1 MRLRQ
6 LEAFRQVML
15 TGSLT
20 RAASML
26 GISQPG
32 VSRLLSGLER
42 HVGFRLFERRGGRV
56 HPTKE
61 SLQFLRYVERSFV
74 GIEALQVAVADIANA
89 RGAALR
95 IAAFPSASLRLLPA
109 CVSEFSR
116 EHPDTRIALT
126 VTSSSRVC
134 ELVSMLQVDIGIT
147 TLPPPYGGLAP
158 RFEVALPC
166 VCAMQAKHA
175 LTRSRLVHATDLRD
189 ERLIFLD
196 PGFATTQGLESIL
209 HEGGVHPTRV
219 ADTSFA
225 YAACEMVRL
234 GAGVAIVDPLTAL
247 AFDSSE
253 IVFRRFSPR
262 VSFSFGVVLPADG
275 PPSLACERF
284 EQILSAQLDAIKIG
298 DRVRRA

>member
-20 RAASML
+20 RAASVL

-32 VSRLLSGLER
+32 VSRLLSELER
-42 HVGFRLFERRGGRV
+42 RVGFRLFERRGGRV

-61 SLQFLRYVERSFV
+61 SVQFLRHVERSFV
-74 GIEALQVAVADIANA
+74 GVEALQVAAADIANA

-95 IAAFPSASLRLLPA
+95 IAAFPSVSLKLLPA
-109 CVSEFSR
+109 SVSAFNR

-126 VTSSSRVC
+126 VTNSSRVC

-147 TLPPPYGGLAP
+147 TLPPPHGGLEP
-158 RFEVALPC
+158 RFKVVRPC
-166 VCAMQAKHA
+166 VCVLSANHA
-175 LTRSRLVHATDLRD
+175 LVRSRTVRAADLRK

-196 PGFATTQGLESIL
+196 PSFATTQGLETIL
-209 HEGGVHPTRV
+209 QEAGIHPTRV

-225 YAACEMVRL
+225 YSACEMVRL

-247 AFDSSE
+247 AFESRE
-253 IVFRRFSPR
+253 IVFRRFSPS
-262 VSFSFGVVLPADG
+262 VNFAFGIVLPAYG
-275 PPSLACERF
+275 LPSLACERF
-284 EQILSAQLDAIKIG
+284 EKILTAGIEAMEVP
-298 DRVRRA
+298 R